1 MGQHVTSLV
10 WLDHTPFQ
18 ILYPHLHWIE
28 NSSKQGIVLPQPPPQ
43 LHCLSCIYLSTEA
56 ISYQVRKCMNDANLL
71 LFLVWLNSKADVFRK
86 FIIILLAS
94 KSCTEKLLFLTDHF
108 RRNVLRF
115 YLVSNAAILYRF
127 LKPHTIRL
135 RLYILTTGIQAQ

>member
-1 MGQHVTSLV
+1 
-10 WLDHTPFQ
+10 
-18 ILYPHLHWIE
+18 
-28 NSSKQGIVLPQPPPQ
+28 
-43 LHCLSCIYLSTEA
+43 
-56 ISYQVRKCMNDANLL
+56 MNDANLL

-135 RLYILTTGIQAQ
+135 RLYILTTGIQVQ